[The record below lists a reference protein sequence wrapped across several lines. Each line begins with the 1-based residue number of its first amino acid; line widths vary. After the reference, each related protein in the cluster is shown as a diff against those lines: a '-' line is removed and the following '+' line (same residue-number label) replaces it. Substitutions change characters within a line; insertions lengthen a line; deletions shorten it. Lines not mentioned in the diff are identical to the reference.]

1 MRIAFFGTPEFAVPS
16 LARLLAG
23 PHTVALVVSQPD
35 RPRGRGRKLSPSPV
49 SQLALERGIAPLHP
63 QTLAE
68 PEVLNAIQ
76 RERIDLGI
84 VVAFGQFVPKRI
96 RESAKLGY
104 FINGHASLLPK
115 YRGAA
120 PIQHAI
126 LAGERETGVS
136 VMRLERE
143 MDAGP
148 TALSL
153 RTPIGPEENAEQLG
167 QRLAELCA
175 DAIEQAVEKIMSGN
189 ISWTPQDPTQVSYA
203 SKITRAD
210 AVLRWTEPAEA
221 LVQRIRAMAPKPG
234 AYTLWNEA
242 SLRILA
248 AQVHDE
254 PCNSP
259 PGRVHWPKGGTLRIA
274 TGQGWLIPSILQKA
288 GGKPLERDDFLHGT
302 PIPDGTQFETPDV
315 RAEGS

>member
-23 PHTVALVVSQPD
+23 PHSVALVVSQPD

-49 SQLALERGIAPLHP
+49 SQLALEHGIVLMHP

-68 PEVLNAIQ
+68 PEILEAIQ
-76 RERIDLGI
+76 REQIDLGI
-84 VVAFGQFVPKRI
+84 VVAFGQFVPKKV
-96 RESAKLGY
+96 REAGKLGY

-136 VMRLERE
+136 VMRVERE
-143 MDAGP
+143 MDAGA
-148 TALSL
+148 TALCL

-175 DAIEQAVEKIMSGN
+175 DAIEQAVEQILAGT
-189 ISWTPQDPTQVSYA
+189 ISWTPQDPAQVSYA

-210 AVLRWTEPAEA
+210 AVLHWTEPAEA
-221 LVQRIRAMAPKPG
+221 LVRRIRAMAPKPG
-234 AYTLWNEA
+234 AYTLWNGA
-242 SLRILA
+242 PLRLLA
-248 AQVHDE
+248 ARFQNE
-254 PCNSP
+254 PCASP
-259 PGRVHWPKGGTLRIA
+259 PGSVHWLMGSTMRIA
-274 TGQGWLIPSILQKA
+274 TGHGWLVPSILQKA
-288 GGKPLERDDFLHGT
+288 GGKPLDREDFLRGT
-302 PIPDGTQFETPDV
+302 PIPDATQFETPQPK
-315 RAEGS
+315 ANPS